1 MSNGAAASDED
12 RDCMVY
18 RDISRIGHGDSAV
31 FNDIDSLVE
40 KRIYPEPAGVV
51 ILDPAGD
58 RIG

>member
-1 MSNGAAASDED
+1 
-12 RDCMVY
+12 MVH
-18 RDISRIGHGDSAV
+18 RDIIRIGYGDSAV
-31 FNDIDSLVE
+31 LNDIDSLVE